1 MKLAISLTTYQ
12 RKDGKSPFYL
22 KRAIDSVC
30 SQTHQDW
37 HLFVVGD
44 HYENEMEFLMI
55 MSQYSSD
62 KISFVNLDR
71 SVERDKYG
79 DNGPLLWHSAGI
91 TAMNYASKMSLDAG
105 YDYVCHLDHDDYW
118 QLPHLELINR
128 AIEQENAD
136 FVCTLSTFGT
146 SRLPAIGND
155 NRWILPFLPLSC
167 GLINSSSCYNHRK
180 IPLRYENVWERDKQ
194 VVPADA
200 DLWIRLA
207 KYLQENNLK
216 SYCVNELTCIHD
228 EEGYLLHG

>member
-79 DNGPLLWHSAGI
+79 DSGLLLWHSAGI
-91 TAMNYASKMSLDAG
+91 TAMNYASKMALDAG
-105 YDYVCHLDHDDYW
+105 FDYICHLDHDDYW
-118 QLPHLELINR
+118 AEHHLEVISYVAETR
-128 AIEQENAD
+128 CAD
-136 FVCTLSTFGT
+136 FICTKSTFGQGF
-146 SRLPAIGND
+146 LPAIEAISCD
-155 NRWILPFLPLSC
+155 ILPFLPLSC

-207 KYLQENNLK
+207 KYLQENNFK